1 MLYGQLTAIEK
12 RTSTGEYHMTVSR
25 AQAYINDNNNKLFI
39 QRHFY

>member
-12 RTSTGEYHMTVSR
+12 RTSTGECHMTVSW